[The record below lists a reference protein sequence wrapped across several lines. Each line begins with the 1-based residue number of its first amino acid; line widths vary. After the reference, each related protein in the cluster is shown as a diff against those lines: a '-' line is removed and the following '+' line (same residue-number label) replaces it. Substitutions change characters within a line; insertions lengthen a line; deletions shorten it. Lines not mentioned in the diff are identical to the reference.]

1 MTIGYTVVSR
11 PDPQDEPLERN
22 SEFCLCGR
30 DPDSVEVREE
40 LIKAITLSMRYD
52 LAQGGCLCDAAE
64 AFDEVVASL
73 VPGEVQNL
81 EQLKQGIDSMV
92 EVPKAGSEYSIDL
105 RPEGA
110 WLR

>member
-11 PDPQDEPLERN
+11 PDPRDEPLERN

-52 LAQGGCLCDAAE
+52 LAQGGCLCDAAA

-73 VPGEVQNL
+73 VPDEAQTWSSSGRAL
-81 EQLKQGIDSMV
+81 T
-92 EVPKAGSEYSIDL
+92 
-105 RPEGA
+105 A
-110 WLR
+110 WLKSQRRDLNIQ